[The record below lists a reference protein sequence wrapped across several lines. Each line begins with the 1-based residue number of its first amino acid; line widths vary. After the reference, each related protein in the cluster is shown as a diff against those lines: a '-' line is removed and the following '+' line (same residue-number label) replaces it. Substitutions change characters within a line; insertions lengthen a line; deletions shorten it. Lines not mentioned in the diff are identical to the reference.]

1 MAQVPVAL
9 LDANVQADIN
19 PAPKQ
24 QDPQKIVQPAAQLAA
39 QPDAQPQ
46 PQDPLLVQ
54 PELRGLT
61 SFEFVTNLFG
71 APRMTSLEFVGI
83 LTLLR

>member
-39 QPDAQPQ
+39 QPVRTTTTARPISTARVKRFD
-46 PQDPLLVQ
+46 LV
-54 PELRGLT
+54 
-61 SFEFVTNLFG
+61 
-71 APRMTSLEFVGI
+71 
-83 LTLLR
+83 